1 MTERATLGGK
11 TKAWALVALLTLA
24 PRVALAEEEGARPE
38 ARPTTGTTT
47 PGGVRIDAA
56 YGKGIT
62 VGSSNGDTEL
72 NIRARVQVQG
82 AVEENVPDAKGERAP
97 VDTSFLIRRMRL
109 LFQGYVL
116 ERRVRYY
123 FQLGFSTR
131 DMEPDLLVPVRDA
144 FVEWLDVRDASV
156 RAGQMKV
163 PFSRERMISSSALE
177 LVDRS
182 NVNAEMSLDRDVG
195 VQLFSRDL
203 LGAGGHL
210 RYNAGVF
217 GGDGRNRIADRA
229 GLLWA
234 ARVEMLPFGDFD
246 DYVEADL
253 EHSHKPA
260 LSVGFATAYNQS
272 TNRVRS
278 TVTESYT
285 TGTVDYRHAV
295 ADMHFKW
302 RGFSVLG
309 ELHYRKADRPIVGE
323 KVDASGKTVVERGR
337 SAVGYLVQVGAPLA
351 KHWDLALRY
360 GEVRPLDGDVVH
372 RDREIGGGIGFFPKG
387 HNLKIQLDYFHLIR
401 DTPTVDDVETNRV
414 RLQTQLFF

>member
-1 MTERATLGGK
+1 MRRM
-11 TKAWALVALLTLA
+11 WMVAKVVVFVSLALA
-24 PRVALAEEEGARPE
+24 PREARAEEEGARPE
-38 ARPTTGTTT
+38 PRALTQTTT

-62 VGSSNGDTEL
+62 IGSSNGDTEL
-72 NIRARVQVQG
+72 NVRARVQVQG
-82 AVEENVPDAKGERAP
+82 AVESNAPDASGERSPA
-97 VDTSFLIRRMRL
+97 DTSFLVRRMRL
-109 LFQGYVL
+109 LFQGHVL

-123 FQLGFSTR
+123 FQLGLSTR

-144 FVEWLDVRDASV
+144 FVEWLDLRDASV

-163 PFSRERMISSSALE
+163 PFSRERMVSSSALE

-195 VQLFSRDL
+195 VQLFSRNL

-234 ARVEMLPFGDFD
+234 ARVEALPFGDFD
-246 DYVEADL
+246 DYVGADL
-253 EHSHKPA
+253 ERSHKPG

-272 TNRVRS
+272 TNRTRS
-278 TVTESYT
+278 TLAETYT

-295 ADMHFKW
+295 ADAHFKW
-302 RGFSVLG
+302 HGFSVLA
-309 ELHYRKADRPIVGE
+309 EVHYRKADRPIVGE
-323 KVDASGKTVVERGR
+323 KREASGKTVVERSR
-337 SAVGYLVQVGAPLA
+337 SAVGYVVQIGAPLWT
-351 KHWDLALRY
+351 HWDLALRY
-360 GEVRPLDGDVVH
+360 GEVRPVDGGAVY
-372 RDREIGGGIGFFPKG
+372 RDREIGGGIGFFPRG

-401 DTPTVDDVETNRV
+401 DTAASPEVETDRV

>member
-1 MTERATLGGK
+1 MKRSAISR
-11 TKAWALVALLTLA
+11 ALVGVLTALFAWTA
-24 PRVALAEEEGARPE
+24 VPRVAHAEEEGARPDP
-38 ARPTTGTTT
+38 RPTTKTTT
-47 PGGVRIDAA
+47 PGGVRIDVA

-62 VGSSNGDTEL
+62 VGTSNGDTEL

-82 AVEENVPDAKGERAP
+82 AVEENAPDASGERAP
-97 VDTSFLIRRMRL
+97 VDTSFLVRRMRL

-234 ARVEMLPFGDFD
+234 ARVEALPFGDFD
-246 DYVEADL
+246 DYVGADL
-253 EHSHKPA
+253 EHSHKPG
-260 LSVGFATAYNQS
+260 LSIGFATAYNQS
-272 TNRVRS
+272 TNRTRS
-278 TVTESYT
+278 TISDTYT

-295 ADMHFKW
+295 ADVHFKW
-302 RGFSVLG
+302 RGFSVLA

-323 KVDASGKTVVERGR
+323 KKDASGKLVTERAR
-337 SAVGYLVQVGAPLA
+337 SAMGYVVQVGAPLA

-401 DTPTVDDVETNRV
+401 DTPTADDVETNRV